1 MKEFYTKSKVI
12 LMSLMCALTLLCIL
26 AYPLT
31 THASD
36 SVPGASK
43 LPPRLIGVFD
53 YTYEDG
59 VGHFEGKNKDYV
71 VLYELRTPA
80 LDNAKMKFN
89 YPFYNSLYIYPV
101 TKDSFQKYWENDGK
115 DPSLLEMYNSKYTFN
130 NPSTEIYPKPSDKV
144 ISSGQAISEFGL
156 NVVGGLQRVFSCRDG
171 YTPAMNI
178 YNLYLKDGLTAIPD
192 FFLDDYRVF
201 NISTLTSNNL
211 EDSEEGLPDS
221 IESIGAFAFSG
232 SHNSFDSLPTN
243 LKTVKTH
250 AFEDCSLTVK
260 HLPADA
266 VFERDSLHG
275 ASIYQTVYIDVDKHF
290 PKGMTDVTIGV
301 GGPTDETT
309 LKANKLYDRLFENC
323 RIFSDIK
330 LVTKAKTIPELCFCR
345 CRNITMLSISK
356 NVKKI
361 DKEAFYF
368 CDTVSYKGTP
378 RFKKLF
384 KDAENSIDSK
394 YDTTYDRFGEI
405 VSVPVK
411 S

>member
-1 MKEFYTKSKVI
+1 
-12 LMSLMCALTLLCIL
+12 MSLMCALTLLCIL
-26 AYPLT
+26 IHPLT
-31 THASD
+31 THASE

-43 LPPRLIGVFD
+43 LPQRLIGAFD

-59 VGHFEGKNKDYV
+59 VGHFEDSTRDYV

-101 TKDSFQKYWENDGK
+101 TKDSFLKYWESDGK

-144 ISSGQAISEFGL
+144 ISSGQAITEFEL

-192 FFLDDYRVF
+192 FFLVDYKVF

-221 IESIGAFAFSG
+221 IETIGAYAFSG
-232 SHNSFDSLPTN
+232 SKKSFDSLPAN
-243 LKTVKTH
+243 LKTVETR
-250 AFEDCSLTVK
+250 AFADCYIHTK
-260 HLPADA
+260 HLPADV
-266 VFERDSLHG
+266 VFERDSLRN
-275 ASIYQTVYIDVDKHF
+275 ASICQTVYIDVDKHF
-290 PKGMTDVTIGV
+290 PNGMIDATIGV

-323 RIFSDIK
+323 KIFSDIK
-330 LVTKAKTIPELCFCR
+330 LVTKAKAIPKFCFKR
-345 CRNITMLSISK
+345 CRNITILSISK

-361 DKEAFYF
+361 DDEAFFF
-368 CDTVSYKGTP
+368 CDTVSYKGTH
-378 RFKKLF
+378 RLRKLF
-384 KDAENSIDSK
+384 KDAENFHPSR